1 MKHNPN
7 GNEQQKWASQAP
19 TFVQWKRRREK
30 EVGASYV
37 WAIGNAKP
45 ALTSVVFPFS
55 FIHLEIVEQ
64 FWQIVNVNFYIDCQ
78 YFSLFGERLTRA
90 MVVAPLLR
98 LPQSGVRCM
107 GLYRSS
113 FNPVKSHICTQ
124 SLQLNNQRA
133 KCFSTSISK
142 WQDQAFLERTRNI
155 GIIAHIDAG
164 KTTTTERMLF
174 YSGFT
179 RRIGDVD
186 EGSTVTDFLPAERAR
201 GITIQSA
208 AITFHWPPGDGAEG
222 PAVTKDPSVPRSA
235 NSHTINLIDTPGH
248 ADFTFEVMRSLRILD
263 GAVCILDGVA
273 GVEAQT
279 EQVWKQASTYKI
291 PRVLYVNKLDRD
303 GAAFGRTVREV
314 SSRLSVHPAVCHIP
328 WFQGGN
334 GPFIGIADAINL
346 QGLKWKEGEDG
357 RAVKMMN
364 LEQLDAEEPALAE
377 ELRKA
382 RIALVEL
389 LSEQDEIMVE
399 KFFEH
404 EDHLAVPSMDIIDSL
419 RRCVLDP
426 TSRIVPL
433 FAGASFRNM
442 GVQPLLDA
450 VVNLLPSP
458 PEAPDPEV
466 SIGGVKGG
474 LRRLL
479 SGDLIVEQEE
489 QVSISAKG
497 KKKKKSLQI
506 NAKDAIAK
514 LNSCA
519 LAFKVVNDPK
529 RGVLVYVRVYS
540 GSLDRNS
547 LLFNTNLHL
556 SERAPRLLKMYAND
570 AVEVDSIP
578 AGHIGVVVGLKH
590 ARTGDTLLSYAG
602 NKPTPPEPLTTLQL
616 RPIDVPPPVFFT
628 SVEPH
633 SLSEEKR
640 VQDSLSLLLRED
652 PSLHVSVDEESG
664 QTLLSGMGELH
675 LEIARDRLIGDLKA
689 KASMGRIEIGYRE
702 STLGV
707 SNTITKIFE
716 KEIAGR
722 QGKAGCTAMVEPC
735 NEESVSEAA
744 DEDTILAQTIEG
756 NQIIIRAPGLQV
768 ETGRNEEETSPFLPP
783 GMDLNTLRT
792 SLQNGAL
799 AALARGP
806 QFTFPMHNTRVTLT
820 IDPIE
825 HLFGGD
831 STTAALSAAAR
842 QATSA
847 ALRDV
852 LTGAGTV
859 MMEPVMNVIISVD
872 EASLGSVVHD
882 ISSSRGGHILSL
894 DDDVSA
900 STTESSESFPP
911 IDPKRVY
918 APADPFETPSVGIEM
933 PASASRQRNIT
944 AKVPLKEMVGYLKHL
959 RSLTAGRG
967 TFVMSVDRF
976 ENMSAQRQKAVL
988 AELRGGF

>member
-1 MKHNPN
+1 ML
-7 GNEQQKWASQAP
+7 
-19 TFVQWKRRREK
+19 
-30 EVGASYV
+30 VG
-37 WAIGNAKP
+37 
-45 ALTSVVFPFS
+45 
-55 FIHLEIVEQ
+55 
-64 FWQIVNVNFYIDCQ
+64 
-78 YFSLFGERLTRA
+78 
-90 MVVAPLLR
+90 PLLR
-98 LPQSGVRCM
+98 LPQAGVRRM
-107 GLYRSS
+107 AHYKPH
-113 FNPVKSHICTQ
+113 FNPAKRELRIQ
-124 SLQLNNQRA
+124 SLQLNIDRA
-133 KCFSTSISK
+133 KCFSTTLSQFQS
-142 WQDQAFLERTRNI
+142 DALDRTRNI

-222 PAVTKDPSVPRSA
+222 QAAPRDPALPRSA

-291 PRVLYVNKLDRD
+291 PRVIYVNKLDRD

-314 SSRLSVHPAVCHIP
+314 SSRLSVYPAVCHIP
-328 WFQGGN
+328 WFQAGN
-334 GPFIGIADAINL
+334 GSFIGVADAVNL
-346 QGLKWKEGEDG
+346 QGLRWKEGEDG
-357 RAVKMMN
+357 RSVKMLT
-364 LEQLDAEEPALAE
+364 LEQLDAEEPSLAE
-377 ELRKA
+377 ELRRA

-389 LSEQDEIMVE
+389 LSEQDETIVE
-399 KFFEH
+399 KFFECD
-404 EDHLAVPSMDIIDSL
+404 EDHQAVSPMDILDSL

-466 SIGGVKGG
+466 SIGDVKGG

-479 SGDLIVEQEE
+479 SGDLILEQTE
-489 QVSISAKG
+489 QVSASSKG
-497 KKKKKSLQI
+497 KKKKK
-506 NAKDAIAK
+506 NAVRPNPKDAIGK
-514 LNSCA
+514 LQSCA
-519 LAFKVVNDPK
+519 LAFKVVNDAK

-547 LLFNTNLHL
+547 LLFNTNLNL

-602 NKPTPPEPLTTLQL
+602 NKPTPPEPLTALQL

-640 VQDSLSLLLRED
+640 MQESLDLLLRED
-652 PSLHVSVDEESG
+652 PSLHVTVDEESG

-675 LEIARDRLIGDLKA
+675 LEIARDRLINDLKA

-702 STLGV
+702 SGMGV
-707 SNTITKIFE
+707 SGPVTKIFD
-716 KEIAGR
+716 KDVAGR
-722 QGKAGCTAMVEPC
+722 RGKAGCTATVEPFDG
-735 NEESVSEAA
+735 ETPADIA
-744 DEDTILAQTIEG
+744 DEDVLMSKTIEG
-756 NQIIIRAPGLQV
+756 NRIIIRAPGLQV
-768 ETGRNEEETSPFLPP
+768 ERVRDEEETSPFLPP

-792 SLQNGAL
+792 AVQNGAL

-806 QFTFPMHNTRVTLT
+806 QFTFPMHNTQVTLT
-820 IDPIE
+820 INPAE

-831 STTAALSAAAR
+831 STTSAISAAAR

-847 ALRDV
+847 ALRDLV
-852 LTGAGTV
+852 SGAGTV

-894 DDDVSA
+894 DEDVSL
-900 STTESSESFPP
+900 STDAETLPS

-918 APADPFETPSVGIEM
+918 APTDPFETSSVGKEV
-933 PASASRQRNIT
+933 PVTASRQRTIT

>member
-1 MKHNPN
+1 M
-7 GNEQQKWASQAP
+7 
-19 TFVQWKRRREK
+19 
-30 EVGASYV
+30 
-37 WAIGNAKP
+37 I
-45 ALTSVVFPFS
+45 
-55 FIHLEIVEQ
+55 
-64 FWQIVNVNFYIDCQ
+64 
-78 YFSLFGERLTRA
+78 
-90 MVVAPLLR
+90 VAPLLR
-98 LPQSGVRCM
+98 LSQSGARCTSF
-107 GLYRSS
+107 LHRTRPSS
-113 FNPVKSHICTQ
+113 INSYVCSGGTSIGA
-124 SLQLNNQRA
+124 SRA
-133 KCFSTSISK
+133 QCFSTSFPRL
-142 WQDQAFLERTRNI
+142 QGEVLDRTRNI

-208 AITFHWPPGDGAEG
+208 AITFHWPPGDGTEG
-222 PAVTKDPSVPRSA
+222 RPSPADPTLPRSA
-235 NSHTINLIDTPGH
+235 LSHTINLIDTPGH

-279 EQVWKQASTYKI
+279 EQVWHQASTYRI
-291 PRVLYVNKLDRD
+291 PRVIYVNKLDRD

-314 SSRLSVHPAVCHIP
+314 SSRLAVYPAVCQIP

-334 GPFIGIADAINL
+334 GPFVGVADAVNL
-346 QGLKWKEGEDG
+346 QGMRWKEGEDG
-357 RAVKMMN
+357 RTVKMID
-364 LEQLDAEEPALAE
+364 LQQLDEVDPSLAQ
-377 ELRKA
+377 ELRRA

-389 LSEQDEIMVE
+389 LSEQDETIVE
-399 KFFEH
+399 KFFECE
-404 EDHLAVPSMDIIDSL
+404 EDHLALSSMDVTESL

-426 TSRIVPL
+426 KSRIVPV

-450 VVNLLPSP
+450 VVDLLPSP

-474 LRRLL
+474 LRKLR
-479 SGDLIVEQEE
+479 SGDLIVEQSEKASTPE
-489 QVSISAKG
+489 KG
-497 KKKKKSLQI
+497 KKKKKTCPTDP
-506 NAKDAIAK
+506 KDAIAK
-514 LNSCA
+514 LQSCA
-519 LAFKVVNDPK
+519 LAFKVVNDAK

-556 SERAPRLLKMYAND
+556 SERAPRLLKMYANE

-602 NKPTPPEPLTTLQL
+602 NKATPPEPLTSLQL

-640 VQDSLSLLLRED
+640 MQESLALLLRED

-675 LEIARDRLIGDLKA
+675 LEIARDRLINDLKA

-702 STLGV
+702 SGLGA
-707 SNTITKIFE
+707 SPATTKIFD

-722 QGKAGCTAMVEPC
+722 RGKAGCTALVEPY
-735 NEESVSEAA
+735 NEDDITEAM
-744 DEDTILAQTIEG
+744 DEDTLVASTFEG
-756 NQIIIRAPGLQV
+756 NQIIIRAPGLQM
-768 ETGRNEEETSPFLPP
+768 EQTSRGYEETSPLLPP
-783 GMDLNTLRT
+783 GLDGVALRT

-820 IDPIE
+820 LNPAE
-825 HLFGGD
+825 HLFGND
-831 STTAALSAAAR
+831 TTASALSAAAR
-842 QATSA
+842 LATSA
-847 ALRDV
+847 ALQA
-852 LTGAGTV
+852 LPAGPGTV

-894 DDDVSA
+894 DEDVPLPGTDA
-900 STTESSESFPP
+900 STPDSGPAEDILPP
-911 IDPKRVY
+911 IDPNRVY
-918 APADPFETPSVGIEM
+918 APPDPFETSSVGVSI
-933 PASASRQRNIT
+933 PASVSRPRTIT

-976 ENMSAQRQKAVL
+976 ENMSAPRQKAVL

>member
-1 MKHNPN
+1 
-7 GNEQQKWASQAP
+7 
-19 TFVQWKRRREK
+19 
-30 EVGASYV
+30 
-37 WAIGNAKP
+37 
-45 ALTSVVFPFS
+45 
-55 FIHLEIVEQ
+55 
-64 FWQIVNVNFYIDCQ
+64 
-78 YFSLFGERLTRA
+78 
-90 MVVAPLLR
+90 MVVASLSRFP
-98 LPQSGVRCM
+98 SGMCRM
-107 GLYRSS
+107 RSTLYRTSNITSIRSS
-113 FNPVKSHICTQ
+113 LPKGSQ
-124 SLQLNNQRA
+124 SNYKQLQ
-133 KCFSTSISK
+133 KFSTSSS
-142 WQDQAFLERTRNI
+142 WQNEVLDRTRNI

-208 AITFHWPPGDGAEG
+208 AITFHWPPGEVNGSTGPQSGAQNE
-222 PAVTKDPSVPRSA
+222 PIRRSA
-235 NSHTINLIDTPGH
+235 YPHTINLIDTPGH

-279 EQVWKQASTYKI
+279 EKVWNQASTYKI
-291 PRVLYVNKLDRD
+291 PRVIFVNKLDRD

-314 SSRLSVHPAVCHIP
+314 SSRLGVYPAVCQIP
-328 WFQGGN
+328 WFLGGN
-334 GPFIGIADAINL
+334 GAFVGVADAVHL
-346 QGLKWKEGEDG
+346 QGLRWKEGEDG
-357 RAVKMMN
+357 RTVKMADLQQ
-364 LEQLDAEEPALAE
+364 LETEEPALAK
-377 ELRKA
+377 ELRRA
-382 RIALVEL
+382 RVALIEL
-389 LSEQDEIMVE
+389 LSEHDEEIVE
-399 KFFEH
+399 KFFESE
-404 EDHLAVPSMDIIDSL
+404 EDHLAVSPADIIQSL
-419 RRCVLDP
+419 RRCVLDQS
-426 TSRIVPL
+426 SRIIPL

-442 GVQPLLDA
+442 GVQPLLDSI
-450 VVNLLPSP
+450 VDLLPSP

-474 LRRLL
+474 LRTLL
-479 SGDLIVEQEE
+479 SGDLIVQQDEKA
-489 QVSISAKG
+489 SATSKG
-497 KKKKKSLQI
+497 KQHKKKSTSVT
-506 NAKDAIAK
+506 KSTDAISK
-514 LNSCA
+514 LQSCA
-519 LAFKVVNDPK
+519 LAFKVVNDAK

-578 AGHIGVVVGLKH
+578 AGHIGVVVGLKQT
-590 ARTGDTLLSYAG
+590 RTGDTLVSYAG
-602 NKPTPPEPLTTLQL
+602 NKATPPEPLTSLQL
-616 RPIDVPPPVFFT
+616 RPIAVPPPVFFT

-640 VQDSLSLLLRED
+640 MQDSLALLLRED
-652 PSLHVSVDEESG
+652 PSLHVNVDEESG

-675 LEIARDRLIGDLKA
+675 LEIARDRLINDLKA
-689 KASMGRIEIGYRE
+689 KATMGRIEIGYRE
-702 STLGV
+702 TALGA
-707 SNTITKIFE
+707 SSPMAIIFD

-722 QGKAGCTAMVEPC
+722 KGKAGCTALAEQLDENDEAPYDQDTLLVETY
-735 NEESVSEAA
+735 
-744 DEDTILAQTIEG
+744 DG
-756 NQIIIRAPGLQV
+756 NQIIIRAPGLQI
-768 ETGRNEEETSPFLPP
+768 ERSSRGEEESSPLLPP
-783 GMDLNTLRT
+783 GMDLVQFRT
-792 SLQNGAL
+792 ALQNGVV

-820 IDPIE
+820 IDPATD
-825 HLFGGD
+825 LFGNET
-831 STTAALSAAAR
+831 STSALTSAAR
-842 QATSA
+842 QATVA

-852 LTGAGTV
+852 QAGAGTT

-882 ISSSRGGHILSL
+882 ISSSRGGHIISL
-894 DDDVSA
+894 DEEVPISGTDA
-900 STTESSESFPP
+900 SPSSQALEEEMLPP
-911 IDPKRVY
+911 IDTSRVY
-918 APADPFETPSVGIEM
+918 APPDPFETPSVGAEI
-933 PASASRQRNIT
+933 PASVASPRTIT

-976 ENMSAQRQKAVL
+976 ENMSGQRQKAVL